1 MPAVRFKFT
10 SHGREVGFLAGPL
23 VNMTKVALTRTAE
36 PSTRKPREPVT
47 YDMVKYIREVK
58 WENILTQHEYIDKAK
73 SMMEYL
79 GIALAFNFMMSVSKY
94 TLGVHA
100 LMHDDVWFVGK
111 PPHNQR
117 YTCIEIRER
126 GIMGVETDTNVE
138 KQLVCDL
145 VTWCGISG
153 GRNAIS
159 S

>member
-36 PSTRKPREPVT
+36 PSTRKPREPIT

-58 WENILTQHEYIDKAK
+58 WEKILTKHEYIDNAK

-145 VTWCGISG
+145 VTWCGIS
-153 GRNAIS
+153 
-159 S
+159 